1 MILLKIAMKEILQ
14 YIRDVKTL
22 ALMTL
27 MPIIVI
33 FILGMAMSSA
43 FSPSGVLSMEDV
55 HVEYLIEG
63 EKGALAT
70 GFENMMRPMLTD
82 ERHLSEVKD
91 RKESL
96 NRIKNNEIASFIE
109 INEEHQTIS
118 FYKNSRYST
127 NGSIIEGRL
136 KTYVNQVNAIYKI
149 KGVESQLIDNMLLEG
164 ERDNYTAIK
173 RFDVEERASAMDYF
187 GVAMCT
193 LFVLYSMTVFV
204 TRNINEKKKGAMD
217 RVLVSSVS
225 KRDILLG
232 KVLGGV
238 TITTIQFA
246 LVIATTIFIYNVN
259 WGDNPAYA
267 FMLMFTF
274 IFLAISI
281 GTTLGLLFN
290 SEEKAMIIIHVLI
303 VIVALFG
310 GSYMPLAGLG
320 LFGEIGKYFSP
331 VWWNV
336 KGMMNTIYQGD
347 MGTFYIAMVI
357 NVGIAILLLMLAS
370 WKMAKKEGLLHG

>member
-63 EKGALAT
+63 EKGALT
-70 GFENMMRPMLTD
+70 IGFENMMRRMLTD
-82 ERHLSEVKD
+82 ERHLSEVRD

-118 FYKNSRYST
+118 LYKNSRYST

-136 KTYVNQVNAIYKI
+136 KTYINQVNAIYKI
-149 KGVESQLIDNMLLEG
+149 KGVESQLIDNMQLEG

-217 RVLVSSVS
+217 RVLVSS
-225 KRDILLG
+225 
-232 KVLGGV
+232 
-238 TITTIQFA
+238 
-246 LVIATTIFIYNVN
+246 
-259 WGDNPAYA
+259 
-267 FMLMFTF
+267 
-274 IFLAISI
+274 
-281 GTTLGLLFN
+281 
-290 SEEKAMIIIHVLI
+290 
-303 VIVALFG
+303 
-310 GSYMPLAGLG
+310 
-320 LFGEIGKYFSP
+320 
-331 VWWNV
+331 
-336 KGMMNTIYQGD
+336 
-347 MGTFYIAMVI
+347 
-357 NVGIAILLLMLAS
+357 
-370 WKMAKKEGLLHG
+370 

>member
-70 GFENMMRPMLTD
+70 GFENMMRRMLTD

-274 IFLAISI
+274 IFLAVSI

-370 WKMAKKEGLLHG
+370 WKMAKKEGLFHG